1 MAAID
6 HMTAEE
12 ALAALEGSMPGL
24 RPPVR
29 DAVFQYWK
37 TKRSRQGKPLLRRLQ
52 APTNP
57 SDTNPF
63 NVFRCAWVPCQQP
76 HALLSWLRQ
85 EVSHDPLGHPPLQCL
100 QVRLAP

>member
-1 MAAID
+1 MWQRSQDGCAGAATGEKTSAAAVAAID

-12 ALAALEGSMPGL
+12 ALAALEGSLPGL

-63 NVFRCAWVPCQQP
+63 NVFRCA
-76 HALLSWLRQ
+76 S
-85 EVSHDPLGHPPLQCL
+85 
-100 QVRLAP
+100 

>member
-1 MAAID
+1 MD

-12 ALAALEGSMPGL
+12 ALAALDSSVPGL
-24 RPPVR
+24 RAPVR

-37 TKRSRQGKPLLRRLQ
+37 TKRMRQGKPLLRRLQ

-63 NVFRCAWVPCQQP
+63 NVFRWQSSLWHGQSHEHPRGLV
-76 HALLSWLRQ
+76 LRRIL
-85 EVSHDPLGHPPLQCL
+85 PLPLTHTPDTTL
-100 QVRLAP
+100 FKVFR